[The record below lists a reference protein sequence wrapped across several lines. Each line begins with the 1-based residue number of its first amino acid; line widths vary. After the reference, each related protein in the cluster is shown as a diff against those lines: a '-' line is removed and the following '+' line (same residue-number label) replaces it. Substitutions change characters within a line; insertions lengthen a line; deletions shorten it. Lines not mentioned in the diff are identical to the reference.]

1 MEACGIEGNYRFT
14 CENVM
19 RVLRENKES
28 LLAILEAFVSDPL
41 VNWRL
46 LTNDIITT
54 AKGQNKI
61 DTNTS
66 VKNAGGPRA
75 SLKTMNMQT
84 D

>member
-41 VNWRL
+41 VNWR
-46 LTNDIITT
+46 
-54 AKGQNKI
+54 
-61 DTNTS
+61 
-66 VKNAGGPRA
+66 
-75 SLKTMNMQT
+75 
-84 D
+84 